1 MEKRNYK
8 TGRWTE
14 SEHELFLEALLI
26 YGKDW
31 DLIESHIK
39 TRDAKNSRSHAQK
52 FFFKLVK
59 YLEGD
64 EEIPEIQ
71 NAEKYLAILQKRV
84 AKPNRKKKVVEAPS
98 ESEPEVVIPVAIV

>member
-1 MEKRNYK
+1 
-8 TGRWTE
+8 
-14 SEHELFLEALLI
+14 
-26 YGKDW
+26 
-31 DLIESHIK
+31 
-39 TRDAKNSRSHAQK
+39 
-52 FFFKLVK
+52 
-59 YLEGD
+59 LEGD